1 MSPSPLWRPQSWDH
15 RTHLRIA
22 YLLLSRHGRREGM
35 VEIFRRIKAFIEN
48 SPRTH
53 RSKGT
58 TFHETMT
65 YFWAHMVHYCMA
77 QSRPGLFTA
86 DAPPPIESKPAAD
99 ASLTDFKLFLLKNPV
114 LVNGGLFLHY
124 YSKQR
129 MLLDAD
135 SRTAV
140 LLPDKRPLPSLLVDV
155 ENKLRSGR
163 ATVGIYMTMLDL
175 VVSY

>member
-1 MSPSPLWRPQSWDH
+1 MLTR
-15 RTHLRIA
+15 
-22 YLLLSRHGRREGM
+22 YGRREGIA
-35 VEIFRRIKAFIEN
+35 EIFKRIKAFIEN

-65 YFWAHMVHYCMA
+65 YFWAHMVHFCMA
-77 QSRPGLFTA
+77 QTA
-86 DAPPPIESKPAAD
+86 SIVSSARETPPAE
-99 ASLTDFKLFLLKNPV
+99 LTRDTTLSEFKMFLLKNPV

-129 MLLDAD
+129 MLLDAE
-135 SRTAV
+135 SRVAV

-155 ENKLRSGR
+155 ERKLSTGR
-163 ATVGIYMTMLDL
+163 LIQV
-175 VVSY
+175 